1 MVSLRELIEKDDSIL
16 SNQMRKLKQNAKNS
30 KLNNLED
37 IIIDEIHCGGFRIL
51 YRKDNITIEDIEILC
66 KNINN

>member
-1 MVSLRELIEKDDSIL
+1 MVPLREIIEKDDSIL

-37 IIIDEIHCGGFRIL
+37 IIIDEIHCGGFRIIF
-51 YRKDNITIEDIEILC
+51 RNGAITNEDIEILC
-66 KNINN
+66 KNIND